1 MAPTERQPRTTD
13 AAPSFSWP
21 LDHAGNPMVMVTMQ
35 ASELI
40 GLPSYS
46 NVTVGP
52 ASVTRF
58 VPEGAVEEGL
68 RNTAK
73 EVEGI
78 ISEERTAVLEIVSGA

>member
-1 MAPTERQPRTTD
+1 MTERQPRTTD
-13 AAPSFSWP
+13 AAPAFNWP
-21 LDHAGNPMVMVTMQ
+21 IDEDGKPMVMVTMQ

-58 VPEGAVEEGL
+58 VREDEVEAGL
-68 RNTAK
+68 TKTAQ

-78 ISEERTAVLEIVSGA
+78 ISSERTAVLEIVSGA